1 MRNIQLLNKIAK
13 CGTDIFD
20 ENYAV
25 AENIENPD
33 AIMVRSAV
41 MHDMEFGDNLKAIAR
56 AGAGVNNIPLDKC
69 AEQGIVVFNTPGA
82 NANGVKEAAICGMLL
97 ACRDIVGGINWVK
110 TAKDDPNVAKL
121 VEKEKSKFA
130 GIEIKGKTLGIIGLG
145 AIGGPLANAAVSLGM
160 DVLGCDPY
168 ISVEA
173 AWNLSRAVRKVN
185 TREDIFKNSDIIS
198 IHTPLIDN
206 PDPSV
211 ATKYMINKDTLA
223 MMKDGVII
231 LNFARD
237 ALVNDDDMEAALK
250 SGKVRRYVTDFPNA
264 RTAGMEGVIAIPHL
278 GASTEESEDNCAVMA
293 AKQLR
298 EYLENGNII
307 NSVNYPNVSMP
318 HNGDLRICVLH
329 KNVPNMISQIST
341 AVSAQNINIENMV
354 NRSKKDYAYT
364 IVEIV
369 GAVSDDAIA
378 KITAEIEKME
388 GTIKVNVIR

>member
-1 MRNIQLLNKIAK
+1 MKNVQLLNKIAK

-20 ENYAV
+20 ENYNV

-69 AEQGIVVFNTPGA
+69 AEEGIVVFNTPGA
-82 NANGVKEAAICGMLL
+82 NANGVKEAALCGMLL

-130 GIEIKGKTLGIIGLG
+130 GTEIKGKTLGIIGLG
-145 AIGGPLANAAVSLGM
+145 AIGGPLANAAVHLGM

-173 AWNLSRAVRKVN
+173 AWNLSRAVHKVN

-198 IHTPLIDN
+198 IHVPLIDN

-211 ATKYMINKDTLA
+211 ATKYMINKDTIA

-264 RTAGMEGVIAIPHL
+264 RTAGMDGVIAIPHL

-298 EYLENGNII
+298 EYLELGNIV
-307 NSVNYPNVSMP
+307 NSVNFPNVSMP
-318 HNGDLRICVLH
+318 HSGDVRVCVLH
-329 KNVPNMISQIST
+329 KNIPNIIAQISSV
-341 AVSAQNINIENMV
+341 VSAENINIENMA
-354 NRSKKDYAYT
+354 NRSKKDYAYS
-364 IVEIV
+364 ILEIV
-369 GAVSDDAIA
+369 GDLSDATMADIAA
-378 KITAEIEKME
+378 KISAIE
-388 GTIKVNVIR
+388 GIIKVNIIR